1 MRSIMDPGAGGLERV
16 RQLSRNSK
24 YFRQKLHEMG
34 FIVFGHPDSPVIPLL
49 LYMPAKIGAFVR
61 GL

>member
-1 MRSIMDPGAGGLERV
+1 MDPGAGGLERV

-49 LYMPAKIGAFVR
+49 LYMPAKIGGFVR

>member
-1 MRSIMDPGAGGLERV
+1 MDLGAGGLDRV

-24 YFRQKLHEMG
+24 YFRQKLQQMG
-34 FIVFGHPDSPVIPLL
+34 FIVFGHNDSPVIPLM

-61 GL
+61 G